1 MPAIEVRRYVNAS
14 GRIPF
19 DEWLTG
25 LRDLRGRAR
34 ILVRLDKAAA
44 GNLGDHKS
52 LGDGLIELREH
63 HGPGYRLYA
72 GRDGATLV
80 ILVTGGDKSS
90 QAKDIAAARLHWQ
103 DYRSQQHEKARKP

>member
-1 MPAIEVRRYVNAS
+1 MVDRAARSARQGTHSGSARQGGGRQSRR
-14 GRIPF
+14 
-19 DEWLTG
+19 
-25 LRDLRGRAR
+25 
-34 ILVRLDKAAA
+34 
-44 GNLGDHKS
+44 HKS

-72 GRDGATLV
+72 GRDGAALV

-103 DYRSQQHEKARKP
+103 DYRSRHHEKDRKP